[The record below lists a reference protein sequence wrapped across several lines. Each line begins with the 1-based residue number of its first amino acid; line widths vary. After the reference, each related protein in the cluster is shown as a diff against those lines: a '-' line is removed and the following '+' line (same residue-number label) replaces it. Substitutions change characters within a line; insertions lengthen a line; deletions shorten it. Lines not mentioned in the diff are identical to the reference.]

1 VQFAQDHMRIMI
13 LAEKHG
19 GDGVFIKEAI
29 VM

>member
-1 VQFAQDHMRIMI
+1 VRFAQDHMRIMI
-13 LAEKHG
+13 LAENMA